1 MLAQLITTLP
11 DRPAA
16 LSLARDVVERRLA
29 ACVQVIDPITSV
41 YRWEGSVREDTEVLC
56 VMKVPSDRSAAL
68 TQHVRTVHPYD
79 TPEIVVVD
87 SSFVDHRYLAWARM
101 EAADSAG

>member
-16 LSLARDVVERRLA
+16 LSLARDVVQRRLA

-41 YRWEGSVREDTEVLC
+41 YRWEGAVHEDPETLC
-56 VMKVPSDRSAAL
+56 VMKVPQERLGAL
-68 TQHVRTVHPYD
+68 VERVRARHPYD
-79 TPEIVVVD
+79 TPEITAIPC
-87 SSFVDHRYLAWARM
+87 SFTDDRYLAWAVS
-101 EAADSAG
+101 ETG